1 MKLGEV
7 LELSKEL
14 AQLNSEKLKMSDKW
28 EIKKVFESTQKHQE
42 DFDKLRNEALEKYGV
57 LAEDGKSFTFPK
69 AGSLEQFNADLTEL
83 LNKEI
88 EVKSNISFDKIDEL
102 ETEYP
107 YDKIHSLRFR
117 TVDPIRDFPDERG

>member
-14 AQLNSEKLKMSDKW
+14 VQLNSEKLKMSEKW
-28 EIKKVFESTQKHQE
+28 EIKKVFEQTKKHVE
-42 DFDKLRNEALEKYGV
+42 DFEKLRNEALEKYGV
-57 LAEDGKSFTFPK
+57 LAEDKKSYSFPK
-69 AGSLEQFNADLTEL
+69 QGSLEDFNTEVSEL

-88 EVKSNISFDKIDEL
+88 EIKSNISFDKIDEL

-107 YDKIHSLRFR
+107 YDKIHLLR
-117 TVDPIRDFPDERG
+117 

>member
-1 MKLGEV
+1 MKLAQV

-42 DFDKLRNEALEKYGV
+42 DFDKLRNEALEKIRCFRQKMERV
-57 LAEDGKSFTFPK
+57 FTFPK
-69 AGSLEQFNADLTEL
+69 EGSLKQFNADLTEL

-88 EVKSNISFDKIDEL
+88 EIKSNISFDKIDEL
-102 ETEYP
+102 ETEFP
-107 YDKIHSLRFR
+107 YNVIHLLR
-117 TVDPIRDFPDERG
+117 

>member
-14 AQLNSEKLKMSDKW
+14 VQLNSEKLKISDKW

-57 LAEDGKSFTFPK
+57 LAEDGKSYSFPEP
-69 AGSLEQFNADLTEL
+69 GNLESFNTEVSDL

-88 EVKSNISFDKIDEL
+88 EVKSNISFEKIDGL

-107 YDKIHSLRFR
+107 YDKIHLLR
-117 TVDPIRDFPDERG
+117 

>member
-1 MKLGEV
+1 MKLAQV
-7 LELSKEL
+7 LELSNEL

-69 AGSLEQFNADLTEL
+69 EGSLEQFNADLTEL

-88 EVKSNISFDKIDEL
+88 EIKSNISFDKIDEL
-102 ETEYP
+102 ETEFP
-107 YDKIHSLRFR
+107 YNVIHLLR
-117 TVDPIRDFPDERG
+117 